1 MNEATQHSKNLLLD
15 GKSGPWEMV
24 IGIEVHAQIS
34 SRSKLFSS
42 AATNFGGA
50 PNSQVSNIDAAFPGM
65 LPVINKECVR
75 QAIRTGLALEAVI
88 NPVSVFAR
96 KNYFYPDLPQGYQIS
111 QFDQPIVGNGHV
123 MIDLEARGEAISE
136 DTQKRKIRI
145 ERLHLEQDAGK
156 SLHDQHP
163 DLSFI
168 DLNRAGVALMEIV
181 SFPDIRSADEAAAYV
196 GKLRTILRHI
206 GASDGNMAEGSMRAD
221 INLSLRRPG
230 GELGTR
236 TEVKNVN
243 SLRFIRQAVETE
255 ARRQMQ
261 ILDDGGTIHQE
272 TRLYDPAKGETR
284 SMRSKEDAH
293 DYRYFPDPDLLP
305 LILSEEEIEDAR
317 KSLPELPDQMKD
329 RLVADHGLQAYDA
342 SVIVS
347 ERETADYFTAALAT
361 GANPRT
367 LASWLTV
374 ELFGRLTKSGT
385 NLAECKVSPKQ
396 LGQLVSLIESGDISG
411 KMAKD
416 IFDDMVETGNDP
428 AQIIDQRGLR
438 QMNDETELSTI
449 IDKIMT
455 DNAEQVEKYRS
466 GKTGLKGWFV
476 GQVMKETRGQA
487 NPAAVNRL
495 LEERLN
501 ES

>member
-1 MNEATQHSKNLLLD
+1 MADTAVQPESLYLE

-42 AATNFGGA
+42 AATDFGGA

-123 MIDLEARGEAISE
+123 MIELESKGEE
-136 DTQKRKIRI
+136 VEKRKIRI

-181 SFPDIRSADEAAAYV
+181 SFPDIRSGEEAAAYV

-206 GASDGNMAEGSMRAD
+206 GTSDGNMAEGSMRAD

-236 TEVKNVN
+236 AEVKNVN

-261 ILDDGGTIHQE
+261 ILDEGGTIHQE

-305 LILSEEEIEDAR
+305 LVLTTKEIEDAR
-317 KSLPELPDQMKD
+317 QSLPELPDQMKD
-329 RLVADHGLQAYDA
+329 RLVAEHGLQAYDA

-361 GANPRT
+361 KANPRT

-385 NLAECKVSPKQ
+385 NLAECKVSPNQ
-396 LGQLVSLIESGDISG
+396 LGQLVRLIESGDISG

-416 IFDDMVETGNDP
+416 IFDDMVETGEDP
-428 AQIIDQRGLR
+428 GQIIDRRGLR

-455 DNAEQVEKYRS
+455 DNSQQVEKYRS